1 MGSKRNPKL
10 LRVASI
16 AWFVLVFSAPALA
29 CSVASCLDH
38 GPEMDR
44 SLAVLVRHGGKP
56 LPGVHVQITGA
67 AQIERVTGPD
77 GKAVNTALLP
87 GDYWLRADLLGISA
101 GYQCFHVAKKGSL
114 RAKRSVQYSWGD
126 EAPATRAVTGKLL
139 DSQPGIGGHP
149 LWNIT
154 HRVRVPIVGAQ
165 VDLRNPITSEDFSTR
180 SNQEGAFR
188 FDHIPQGTYV
198 LHVERG
204 NIGRI
209 FDPTDLLLEVNPK
222 ATRDQL
228 VLIRTEP
235 SGGSCGGTSLE
246 LQ

>member
-1 MGSKRNPKL
+1 MFNKL
-10 LRVASI
+10 S
-16 AWFVLVFSAPALA
+16 
-29 CSVASCLDH
+29 
-38 GPEMDR
+38 
-44 SLAVLVRHGGKP
+44 
-56 LPGVHVQITGA
+56 
-67 AQIERVTGPD
+67 
-77 GKAVNTALLP
+77 P
-87 GDYWLRADLLGISA
+87 GDYWLRADLLGINA
-101 GYQCFHVAKKGSL
+101 GYQCFHVAAKGSL
-114 RAKRSVQYSWGD
+114 RAKRSLRYTWGD
-126 EAPATRAVTGKLL
+126 EALATRAVTGKLV
-139 DSQPGIGGHP
+139 DSQPGTGGHP

-154 HRVRVPIVGAQ
+154 HRVSVPIVGAH
-165 VDLRNPITSEDFSTR
+165 VDLRSPVTGEDFQTK

-204 NIGRI
+204 NIGRV
-209 FDPTDLLLEVNPK
+209 FDPTDLLLAVNPR